1 MVRSQ
6 NKSKNGET
14 NLKPTCFFL
23 LITNPSLDFT
33 FEVSKVKNENEED
46 EVTKMVECNIV
57 YISMN

>member
-6 NKSKNGET
+6 NKSKLNET
-14 NLKPTCFFL
+14 KFKPTCFFL

-46 EVTKMVECNIV
+46 EVVKMVECNIV
-57 YISMN
+57 